1 MSNTRG
7 AKARAAK
14 AAAAPAHDHAS
25 HDHDHECDEACGHD
39 HAPGHVHG
47 FPDARG
53 IYLISPSSAV
63 RDPQTVE
70 LARERLAAQGFKT
83 ALDRTALAE
92 HQRFAGTDAQRLA
105 SLTRAAKQ
113 KLPIVMVTR
122 GGYGMGRLLHAID
135 WKAMADSG
143 KRFVGMSDFTAFNL
157 ALLAQ
162 TGAVSYTGATAIY
175 DFGGKKVDDL
185 TEALFGEVMR
195 GELEILSF
203 ETQDADPVDCRGI
216 LWGGNLAMLTSL
228 VGTPYMPKVRGGIL
242 FLEDVAE
249 HPYRIERML
258 IQLWQAGILG
268 KQKAIVLGRFSDYKL
283 APHDKGYD
291 LHEVVAWLR
300 KTVKVPVVTGLPYGH
315 VATKATLPIGQK
327 VGIATEKGLAH
338 LVLDEHHH

>member
-39 HAPGHVHG
+39 HEPGHVHG